1 MRRIV
6 AMTLGVLVLL
16 GAACAGANPDDRIEN
31 PTGKYLVWGDY
42 KIEINQ
48 HGGLGRDW
56 PTPKLFW
63 EQHAMLKK
71 KAEANPEPPNTMRAI
86 LLLFPKTEA
95 TAYKVEDGQKIAVGK
110 KTTSMTSAE
119 VKWAL
124 DQWREFEE
132 MVYLF
137 SGGSM
142 WLRTD
147 IKIIDEPLV
156 VATNENGRFWPGAK
170 AGFADKYMPFDRGD
184 YQTYNVLYN
193 SKGLNASPHGGTY
206 GAVIGVKG
214 CGISSNAWY
223 GRGKRLDERTGYV
236 FLHEWLN
243 QMCSATSNIM
253 PYPEKETL
261 WNNYKLRKM
270 GYRGDPE
277 LNPWPYITGRR
288 DVMRFVIRPGMWRR
302 WTPIDPYNSLAI
314 GRWVMFGPTDA
325 GLAREMSVAAPSAGK
340 LVEMTMDTY
349 THFNLENV
357 SAEEKP
363 AIAEGTYYFRT
374 YVESDATQEVRLW
387 AGADERFQLWLN
399 GVMVRDGWGWNY
411 SRDGTLF
418 EKVTY
423 ATLDKGINTLL
434 LVLPNSDEKV
444 EFRVRF
450 CKTDGSGE
458 QPEGVRARATLEEG
472 TPVPLKEP
480 VVYDFEN
487 PTLFTWADVGDN
499 PWLSMPRLDDE
510 ALRQLTGIKTLE
522 MKLNEKT
529 YIDAA
534 GKERVACQHLFL
546 SVPEEA
552 VTSPWIPEPVEDSA
566 ALNNDF
572 DYSWKS
578 VAWLRVPDR
587 PGPEKDVLFLR
598 FDVAEPLMHLLK
610 TKGRPAHE
618 SIVGWVL
625 VDHKLAYV
633 VLVNLD
639 LDKPP
644 ETELDLL
651 SQQPE

>member
-1 MRRIV
+1 MRRIM

-16 GAACAGANPDDRIEN
+16 GAACAGANPDEKIEN

-56 PTPKLFW
+56 PTPDLFW
-63 EQHAMLKK
+63 EQHKMLKG
-71 KAEANPEPPNTMRAI
+71 KAAANPEPPNIMRTI
-86 LLLFPKTEA
+86 LLVLPKTEA
-95 TAYKVEDGQKIAVGK
+95 TAFKKEDDKKVEVGK
-110 KTTSMTSAE
+110 KTTSMTQDE

-124 DQWREFEE
+124 EQWREFEE

-137 SGGSM
+137 SGGNL

-147 IKIIDEPLV
+147 IKVVDEPLV
-156 VATNENGRFWPGAK
+156 VATSERWHFWPGPQRK
-170 AGFADKYMPFDRGD
+170 FLDKYLPFERGE
-184 YQTYNVLYN
+184 YQSYNSLYN
-193 SKGLNASPHGGTY
+193 SKGLNATPHGGTW
-206 GAVIGVKG
+206 GAVIGIKG
-214 CGISSNAWY
+214 C
-223 GRGKRLDERTGYV
+223 TGYV

-243 QMCSATSNIM
+243 QQCSATSNMM
-253 PYPEKETL
+253 PYPDKEAL
-261 WNNYKLRKM
+261 WNLYTLLKI
-270 GYRGDPE
+270 GYGRRDTQ
-277 LNPWPYITGRR
+277 LNPWPWITARR
-288 DVMRFVIRPGMWRR
+288 DVMRFIIRPGMWRR
-302 WTPIDPYNSLAI
+302 WTPVDPYVSRAI
-314 GRWVMFGPTDA
+314 GRWVMFGPADA
-325 GLAREMSVAAPSAGK
+325 GLAREMSSVPASKGK
-340 LVEMTMDTY
+340 LIEMEMETY

-357 SAEEKP
+357 SAKEKP
-363 AIAEGTYYFRT
+363 PIAEGTYYFRT
-374 YVESDATQEVRLW
+374 YVESAATQEVRLW
-387 AGADERFQLWLN
+387 AAADEQFQLWLN

-411 SRDGTLF
+411 SRDDGKLF

-423 ATLDKGINTLL
+423 TTLDKGINTLV

-444 EFRVRF
+444 EFRARF

-458 QPEGVRARATLEEG
+458 QPEGVRALATLEEG
-472 TPVPLKEP
+472 RPLPLKEP
-480 VVYDFEN
+480 VVHDFRN
-487 PTLFTWADVGDN
+487 PTLFTWAEVGDN

-510 ALRQLTGIKTLE
+510 ALRQLTGIETIE
-522 MKLNEKT
+522 MKLNDKT
-529 YIDAA
+529 YKDAG
-534 GKERVACQHLFL
+534 GKERVASQHLFF

-587 PGPEKDVLFLR
+587 AGPEKDVLFLR

-610 TKGRPAHE
+610 TKGRPANE

-625 VDHKLAYV
+625 VDWKLAYV

-639 LDKPP
+639 LDRPVR
-644 ETELDLL
+644 TELDLL
-651 SQQPE
+651 SKQPE